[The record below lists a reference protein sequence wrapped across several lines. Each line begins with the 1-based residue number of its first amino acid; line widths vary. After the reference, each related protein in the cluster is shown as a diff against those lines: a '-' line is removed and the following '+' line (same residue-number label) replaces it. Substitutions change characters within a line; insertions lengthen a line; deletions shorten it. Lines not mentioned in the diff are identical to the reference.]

1 MVDLKEAFGPWPMSV
16 VAIVLSTISLCLHA
30 IKQKDDEPEQP
41 IADDPDLPQNPNIY
55 GIYDRDKC
63 QHEKVKSIVIDKNGL
78 VQALYADPSIGLKK
92 IWCETMIEFCWAD
105 CPKFKRAMK
114 KDLTGAVFSCDY
126 HPCIYEGETLVES
139 KRSKKK

>member
-1 MVDLKEAFGPWPMSV
+1 MVDLKEAFGPWTLSMA
-16 VAIVLSTISLCLHA
+16 AIVLSTISLCMHA
-30 IKQKDDEPEQP
+30 VKRKDETKPNP
-41 IADDPDLPQNPNIY
+41 MDDLDLPQNPNIY

-63 QHEKVKSIVIDKNGL
+63 QHEKVKSIVIDKTGL

-114 KDLTGAVFSCDY
+114 KELTGVVFSCDY